1 MLSCPGTDKR
11 FTLHIS
17 PNLLINFIRTMSEEL
32 FTLSSY
38 EFGNR
43 CKETFS
49 KLWLDKDFTDVTL
62 ATDDGCKIAVHRIVL
77 ASSSSLFKRLLSNSP
92 HSQDI
97 VVLQGI
103 SMKRLELVLEYVYQG
118 QCDIGQRISTLFSPL
133 EGSLAFMT

>member
-1 MLSCPGTDKR
+1 MSAPAEANPQAGTER
-11 FTLHIS
+11 SLPLPSAPS
-17 PNLLINFIRTMSEEL
+17 PLGRLR
-32 FTLSSY
+32 
-38 EFGNR
+38 FGNR

-62 ATDDGCKIAVHRIVL
+62 ATDDGCKIAAHRIVL

-92 HSQDI
+92 HSQHI